1 MLLRPIAL
9 LFTAAGLFAA
19 GGIQPITMEL
29 RDKAIRCGEA
39 GAHCAIAPYR
49 LASPETQPFS
59 AWIATPY
66 SRVAFSVFE
75 ALRLKQPPRPMEPG
89 AANGWGV
96 GIYVSPAEDYAR
108 GDSIRRV
115 VIERAGRAI
124 EPETTTLA
132 PVTLVNAAGEKKQV
146 SKGFFAFPLET
157 FAPTADITIVL
168 MGSAGE
174 IRCPLSRRKLAAL
187 K

>member
-115 VIERAGRAI
+115 VIE
-124 EPETTTLA
+124 
-132 PVTLVNAAGEKKQV
+132 
-146 SKGFFAFPLET
+146 
-157 FAPTADITIVL
+157 
-168 MGSAGE
+168 
-174 IRCPLSRRKLAAL
+174 
-187 K
+187 